1 MHPFPIHR
9 RIRLRIHH
17 PVRLEQMLNVG

>member
-1 MHPFPIHR
+1 MHPFPIDR
-9 RIRLRIHH
+9 RIRFRIHH